1 MRYPIAPGPHTRDKL
16 VAYLNRSKS
25 NITFQLD
32 QITVAL
38 RDEREGLF
46 GPNGQ
51 WEHIQRYAADQGELM
66 RELADVRAELR
77 RVEGC

>member
-16 VAYLNRSKS
+16 VAYLNRRLST
-25 NITFQLD
+25 ITFQLD

-51 WEHIQRYAADQGELM
+51 WEHIERYVAEQGELM
-66 RELADVRAELR
+66 RELADVRAGLR

>member
-16 VAYLNRSKS
+16 IAYLNRLKS
-25 NITFQLD
+25 NIAFQLD
-32 QITVAL
+32 QINVAL

-46 GPNGQ
+46 GPHGQ
-51 WEHIQRYAADQGELM
+51 WEHIERYAADQRELM
-66 RELADVRAELR
+66 RELSEVRAEIR